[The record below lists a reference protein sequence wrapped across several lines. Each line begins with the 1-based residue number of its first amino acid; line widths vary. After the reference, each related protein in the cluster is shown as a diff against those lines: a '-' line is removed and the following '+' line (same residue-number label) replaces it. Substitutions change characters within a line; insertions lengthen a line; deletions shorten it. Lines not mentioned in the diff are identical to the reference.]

1 MQTRTPKHKKYV
13 ACIYTD
19 EHGLKKLQCSYVQVL
34 WVAYRNI
41 TISGDVEKNPGPF
54 TQTNNDKNVS
64 CTKSVNSVSLL
75 EFRLSE
81 PARVPANVLGDENC
95 FSIQSHTSYIT
106 PLSIIC
112 IYTLLEFS
120 IFCITLSCI

>member
-1 MQTRTPKHKKYV
+1 MNLSKNIINQNIIALQNNRVCFCFLRKQEPQSTKKSV

-34 WVAYRNI
+34 WVAYSNI

-54 TQTNNDKNVS
+54 TQTNNDKSLS
-64 CTKSVNSVSLL
+64 CTKLVNSVSLL

-81 PARVPANVLGDENC
+81 LGRVPANVLGDRN
-95 FSIQSHTSYIT
+95 
-106 PLSIIC
+106 
-112 IYTLLEFS
+112 
-120 IFCITLSCI
+120 